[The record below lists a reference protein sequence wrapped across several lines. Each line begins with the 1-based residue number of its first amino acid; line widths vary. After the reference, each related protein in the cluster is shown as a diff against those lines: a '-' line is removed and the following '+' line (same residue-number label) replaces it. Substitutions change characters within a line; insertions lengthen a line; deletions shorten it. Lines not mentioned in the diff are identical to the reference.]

1 MLGLKIW
8 QGCEYARVTEGAEYA
23 WIALNMSYVLIC
35 LNNAYYDW
43 ICVYVHTPEKH
54 SAEYTRIQNVSDAVH
69 VIKVNLQITEQLSR
83 QTRIQNTV
91 KHLRWI
97 VLQK

>member
-1 MLGLKIW
+1 M
-8 QGCEYARVTEGAEYA
+8 
-23 WIALNMSYVLIC
+23 
-35 LNNAYYDW
+35 
-43 ICVYVHTPEKH
+43 YVHTPEKQ